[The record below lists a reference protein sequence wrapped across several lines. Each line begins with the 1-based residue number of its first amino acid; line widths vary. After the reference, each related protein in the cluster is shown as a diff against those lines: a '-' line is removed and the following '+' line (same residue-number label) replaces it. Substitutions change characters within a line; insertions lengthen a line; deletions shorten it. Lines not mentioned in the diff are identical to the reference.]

1 MMMHGLANFKFSYIL
16 LAFISIL
23 SCVEKF
29 YYTFWTFRS
38 YNPTV
43 AYNEPRRVYGG
54 YKMTHGL
61 SDKQSGN

>member
-1 MMMHGLANFKFSYIL
+1 MHRLANFKFSYIL
-16 LAFISIL
+16 LAFVESML

-29 YYTFWTFRS
+29 HYTFWTFRS

-54 YKMTHGL
+54 YNITHAL
-61 SDKQSGN
+61 SNKQRGN